1 MTNLWVTVVLSG
13 EWGHCHRGAECGGAR
28 VFTASD
34 HNKSSSLRRVLT
46 PIEAVKVRAGRAAP
60 SALLLLLV
68 AAYYP
73 QCSYETSSPDK
84 THGSL
89 PAPARRPAPARQR
102 RIAAYITF
110 NRVNGRVLYLYSLLY
125 IKFATSYI
133 KPQISSLA
141 SLQCFQLTCYLNY
154 APEYKM

>member
-1 MTNLWVTVVLSG
+1 MGYGGPERRVRSLSP
-13 EWGHCHRGAECGGAR
+13 WCRVWRGR

-60 SALLLLLV
+60 SALLLLV

-89 PAPARRPAPARQR
+89 PAPARRPAPASASGLFHIGMCPIQ
-102 RIAAYITF
+102 AANTSSE
-110 NRVNGRVLYLYSLLY
+110 VNKNGFLYSLLEVVD
-125 IKFATSYI
+125 FDPFPSRH
-133 KPQISSLA
+133 
-141 SLQCFQLTCYLNY
+141 
-154 APEYKM
+154 